1 MNHSLET
8 TTKLI
13 IRVLSSTA
21 ILTTV
26 LLFAT
31 ILLIN
36 QIAPLRYFIVRGAA
50 LGEQEYIRKKFYEAV
65 ASEPKRLFLGS
76 SLLLCATRRAD
87 TGTDSDS
94 PHQLEDYRFART
106 FDEMIAQDKIVTYN
120 LALSGLLVSDYKRLL
135 AELLEAGRRPQSVYI
150 FVGFRDFIDN
160 FRLDGAGS
168 HVSVFFDGRSTPL
181 ARYLPGFAGN
191 YLLEHHE
198 ELKTVFLYYACQI
211 LRRPPQLQADG
222 DLQKLEFDRLVQFNL
237 AEEKRDRLMKRRFRN
252 DMQSDLV
259 AYRKRYLP
267 IDSAK
272 LDREMRSFESLLDL
286 CARSGIEAR
295 VVFMPVSCRNAGLLP
310 GDFQE
315 QFWQRLRALTQ
326 ARKVALYEFPPCKDF
341 QDNDF
346 EDSVHLNA
354 EGAKKFWQ
362 CLREQTATSR

>member
-36 QIAPLRYFIVRGAA
+36 EIAPLRYFIVRGAA
-50 LGEQEYIRKKFYEAV
+50 LGEQEYIRKKFDEAV

-106 FDEMIAQDKIVTYN
+106 FDEKIAQDNIVTYN

-150 FVGFRDFIDN
+150 CGLSRFNR
-160 FRLDGAGS
+160 
-168 HVSVFFDGRSTPL
+168 
-181 ARYLPGFAGN
+181 
-191 YLLEHHE
+191 
-198 ELKTVFLYYACQI
+198 
-211 LRRPPQLQADG
+211 
-222 DLQKLEFDRLVQFNL
+222 QF
-237 AEEKRDRLMKRRFRN
+237 
-252 DMQSDLV
+252 S
-259 AYRKRYLP
+259 
-267 IDSAK
+267 S
-272 LDREMRSFESLLDL
+272 
-286 CARSGIEAR
+286 
-295 VVFMPVSCRNAGLLP
+295 
-310 GDFQE
+310 
-315 QFWQRLRALTQ
+315 
-326 ARKVALYEFPPCKDF
+326 
-341 QDNDF
+341 
-346 EDSVHLNA
+346 
-354 EGAKKFWQ
+354 
-362 CLREQTATSR
+362 

>member
-1 MNHSLET
+1 MN
-8 TTKLI
+8 KII
-13 IRVLSSTA
+13 IRAFSSAT
-21 ILTTV
+21 ILTIV

-36 QIAPLRYFIVRGAA
+36 QIAPLRYFIVRGAV

-65 ASEPKRLFLGS
+65 RLEPQRLFLGS

-106 FDEMIAQDKIVTYN
+106 FDEKIARDNIVTYN

-135 AELLEAGRRPQSVYI
+135 TELLEAGRRPKSVYV

-181 ARYLPGFAGN
+181 TRYLPGLSGN

-211 LRRPPQLQADG
+211 LRRPPQLQASG
-222 DLQKLEFDRLVQFNL
+222 ELQKLEFDRLVQFNN

-252 DMQSDLV
+252 DMQSDLI

-272 LDREMRSFESLLDL
+272 LDREMQSFESLLDL
-286 CARSGIEAR
+286 CARSGIEAK
-295 VVFMPVSCRNAGLLP
+295 VVFMPVSCRNAALLP
-310 GDFQE
+310 GLFQE
-315 QFWQRLRALTQ
+315 QFLQKLRSLSQ
-326 ARKVALYEFPPCKDF
+326 ARKVALYEFQPCKDF
-341 QDNDF
+341 QDSDF

-354 EGAKKFWQ
+354 AGAQKFWQ
-362 CLREQTATSR
+362 CLKDQSVTSR